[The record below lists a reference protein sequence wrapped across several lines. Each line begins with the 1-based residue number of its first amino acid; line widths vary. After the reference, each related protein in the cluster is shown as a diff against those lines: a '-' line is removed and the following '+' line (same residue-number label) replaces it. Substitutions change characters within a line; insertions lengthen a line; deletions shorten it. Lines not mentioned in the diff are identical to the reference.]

1 MLRSKQ
7 DVFNELYELFEAGTI
22 VSVKLQEEARKHGI
36 RISAVEDA
44 AIASRE
50 VDFDDE

>member
-7 DVFNELYELFEAGTI
+7 VVFNELYELFEAGTI
-22 VSVKLQEEARKHGI
+22 VPVKLQEEAHKHGI
-36 RISAVEDA
+36 RIGAVEDA